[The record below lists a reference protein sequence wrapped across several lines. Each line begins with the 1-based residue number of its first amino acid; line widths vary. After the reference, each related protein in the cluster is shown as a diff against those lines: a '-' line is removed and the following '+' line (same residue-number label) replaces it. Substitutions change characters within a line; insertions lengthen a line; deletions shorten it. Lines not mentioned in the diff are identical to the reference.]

1 MVKCE
6 NCGQYMDRVSEMD
19 GKLLCDEC
27 YSRYYEKTEY
37 TITLQRE

>member
-6 NCGQYMDRVSEMD
+6 NCEQYTEKIFEMD

-27 YSRYYEKTEY
+27 YFRNYEKTEY